1 MLFAV
6 GFKAGVTPALTILL
20 FPASFEAGSVTVALR
35 VAEVKVTFFAAKVVI
50 LKSSSAA
57 AGRAHNKTADITEN
71 NTNKNLFKLPLL
83 PIIFR
88 QLDGPLYPQ

>member
-1 MLFAV
+1 MLLGAKPTSEV
-6 GFKAGVTPALTILL
+6 IPALTILL

-50 LKSSSAA
+50 LKSPSAA

-83 PIIFR
+83 PIMLR